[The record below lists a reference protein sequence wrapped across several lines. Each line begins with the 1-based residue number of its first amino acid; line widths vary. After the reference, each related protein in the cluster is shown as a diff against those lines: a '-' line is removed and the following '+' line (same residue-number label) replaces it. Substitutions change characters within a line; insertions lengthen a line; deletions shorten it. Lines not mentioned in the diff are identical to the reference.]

1 MLSTRSTYPRESA
14 GDDEDAVSVAPAGF
28 NTVGVQMSGSQARLL
43 FGVSP
48 YSPRVTVPLARV
60 ALSGDIADLV
70 GYLNTTAATINTF
83 KATSV
88 DVFGTT
94 TTATLAA
101 STVNSDYAN
110 LTGATIDDLTAPSIE
125 TESISTNGTEL
136 YVDWYAT
143 DTKLPALAIPNN
155 PIRNGTN
162 SDGSKGGYQL
172 ESMLIGAAES
182 VGTEALLY
190 FGKSAGSWLMS
201 LGQDALSMFSGYA
214 TLAEGAVS
222 IGGSAAST
230 AAAAGGDLA
239 LFEAGSEGLVMA
251 SSASEAASM
260 FSSAGVLSE
269 LGTGFSTAA
278 GEAGESL
285 LAGIESSTAEFEE
298 IIANHDLISSLGGTA
313 RWVAF

>member
-1 MLSTRSTYPRESA
+1 MLSTSSTYPRESA
-14 GDDEDAVSVAPAGF
+14 GDSEDDTAVAPAGF
-28 NTVGVQMSGSQARLL
+28 NCVGIQAAGNQARLL
-43 FGVSP
+43 FGVAP
-48 YSPRVTVPLARV
+48 YEPRVTIPLSRV
-60 ALSGDIADLV
+60 ALSGDIQDLV
-70 GYLNTTAATINTF
+70 GFLTNLNAGTVNAAT
-83 KATSV
+83 
-88 DVFGTT
+88 
-94 TTATLAA
+94 
-101 STVNSDYAN
+101 VNADYAN
-110 LTGATIDDLTAPSIE
+110 LTRATIDDLTAPSIE
-125 TESISTNGTEL
+125 TESISTSGTEL

-155 PIRNGTN
+155 PIRNGFN
-162 SDGSKGGYQL
+162 SDGTKGGFQL
-172 ESMLIGAAES
+172 ENMLIGAAES

-298 IIANHDLISSLGGTA
+298 VIANHDLISSLAGSA

>member
-1 MLSTRSTYPRESA
+1 MLSTGSTYPRESA
-14 GDDEDAVSVAPAGF
+14 GDSEDDAVIAPAGF
-28 NTVGVQMSGSQARLL
+28 NTVGIQMAGSQARLL
-43 FGVSP
+43 FGVAP
-48 YSPRVTVPLARV
+48 GEPRVTVPLSRV

-70 GYLNTTAATINTF
+70 GFLKTTAASI
-83 KATSV
+83 S
-88 DVFGTT
+88 
-94 TTATLAA
+94 TLQTG
-101 STVNSDYAN
+101 TVNADYVN
-110 LTGATIDDLTAPSIE
+110 STGATIEELTTDSVE
-125 TESISTNGTEL
+125 TESITTGGTEL
-136 YVDWYAT
+136 YVDWNATAT
-143 DTKLPALAIPNN
+143 DLPALAIVNN
-155 PIRNGTN
+155 PLRTGLN
-162 SDGSKGGYQL
+162 SDGSKGGFQL
-172 ESMLIGAAES
+172 ENMLIGAAES

-239 LFEAGSEGLVMA
+239 LFEAGSEGMVMA

-298 IIANHDLISSLGGTA
+298 VIANHDLISSLAGSA